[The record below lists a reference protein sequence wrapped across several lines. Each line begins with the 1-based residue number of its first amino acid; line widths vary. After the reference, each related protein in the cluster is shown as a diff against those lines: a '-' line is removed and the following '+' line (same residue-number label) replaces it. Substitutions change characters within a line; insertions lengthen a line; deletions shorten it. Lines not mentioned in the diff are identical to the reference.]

1 MACNTTL
8 RQMMNSTNKKRNFL
22 ITGIA
27 FLIILAVFAGV
38 ITADAASIK
47 PKSFTIAIS
56 SKQIDVG
63 QKVTVKIKN
72 VKPKNASRNVIWKS
86 SDKTIA
92 KVSSRGVITGVGEG
106 SVKITATSKVN
117 KKLKK
122 SVKIIVKKGDSKTDS
137 DKTPL
142 NIMNSSIGN
151 TVTFGSYKGKPIE
164 WVVLDKADSKVML
177 FAKYNFMAERAYNNS
192 QSNVSWEVSDL
203 REWLNNEFLN
213 EAFDK
218 SEILAIAD
226 TNVNNFEE
234 TDGYQNDTVDKVYIL
249 STADVRKYRKV
260 LDKYDAVYKVEWW
273 EKPYVR
279 SGIGTNIWLRD
290 SYDYGSD
297 VGIYHSFVNH
307 YGEPDSKAITQ
318 ENAMNIRPVIW
329 LENSN

>member
-1 MACNTTL
+1 
-8 RQMMNSTNKKRNFL
+8 MNSTNKKRNFL

-192 QSNVSWEVSDL
+192 QSNVSWEVSD
-203 REWLNNEFLN
+203 
-213 EAFDK
+213 
-218 SEILAIAD
+218 
-226 TNVNNFEE
+226 
-234 TDGYQNDTVDKVYIL
+234 
-249 STADVRKYRKV
+249 
-260 LDKYDAVYKVEWW
+260 
-273 EKPYVR
+273 
-279 SGIGTNIWLRD
+279 
-290 SYDYGSD
+290 
-297 VGIYHSFVNH
+297 
-307 YGEPDSKAITQ
+307 
-318 ENAMNIRPVIW
+318 
-329 LENSN
+329 

>member
-1 MACNTTL
+1 
-8 RQMMNSTNKKRNFL
+8 
-22 ITGIA
+22 
-27 FLIILAVFAGV
+27 
-38 ITADAASIK
+38 
-47 PKSFTIAIS
+47 
-56 SKQIDVG
+56 
-63 QKVTVKIKN
+63 
-72 VKPKNASRNVIWKS
+72 
-86 SDKTIA
+86 
-92 KVSSRGVITGVGEG
+92 
-106 SVKITATSKVN
+106 
-117 KKLKK
+117 
-122 SVKIIVKKGDSKTDS
+122 
-137 DKTPL
+137 
-142 NIMNSSIGN
+142 MNSSIGN

-213 EAFDK
+213 EAFDE